1 MPVNSIRNIILPPQ
15 PVSSAHIPPAYDPNA
30 STQIVDFR
38 IVAAEIILIFCVV
51 SALGFLLYGMVWL
64 RRWKRARVV
73 GQSLG

>member
-30 STQIVDFR
+30 STQIVDLR

-51 SALGFLLYGMVWL
+51 SALGFLLYGVVWL
-64 RRWKRARVV
+64 RRRKRARIV